1 MLHVDVHVFDKPEAE
16 DGGGGVGDD
25 AQLGHYKPSPTC
37 SIVILQAGSSLS
49 VFSSP

>member
-25 AQLGHYKPSPTC
+25 AHYKPSPTC
-37 SIVILQAGSSLS
+37 SIVILQAGRSLS